1 LQLVCRGV
9 LFSTASER
17 VNWTSKHSRPRQG
30 IVRNEDVRGT
40 HEFCR
45 IECDREARRVNDR
58 LGDITFECLF
68 VKIRRLY
75 EKTRVVVMYPKRT
88 ITNTTR
94 SREALWDGGEF
105 PKPIQELMVVVGD
118 KGIGTDSATH
128 FVDDTGYQDVAFENW
143 AVDHEPEAGRIGDE
157 EEKII

>member
-1 LQLVCRGV
+1 LVCRGV

-88 ITNTTR
+88 ITNTTSSIGLDPGQTR
-94 SREALWDGGEF
+94 PSMGQVSMGRKVNRLTDPSVE
-105 PKPIQELMVVVGD
+105 QVGICRYD
-118 KGIGTDSATH
+118 C
-128 FVDDTGYQDVAFENW
+128 
-143 AVDHEPEAGRIGDE
+143 
-157 EEKII
+157 